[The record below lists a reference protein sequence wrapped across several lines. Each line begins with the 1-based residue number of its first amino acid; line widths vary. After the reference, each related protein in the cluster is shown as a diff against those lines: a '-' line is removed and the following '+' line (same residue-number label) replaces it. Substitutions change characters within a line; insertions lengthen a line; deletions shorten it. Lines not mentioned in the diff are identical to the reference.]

1 MARRLVVPLAVATAF
16 GVGIAVPAFAA
27 EAPKPQKTA
36 VPAAKPP
43 PDKSPPRNPP
53 GALPEAPDPR
63 RGQSSRK
70 VEAKKPAAP
79 AAAAASAPAEP
90 AAVRRGKAPSK
101 PAATLPPGAP
111 RPTDDR
117 VTRRQIAG
125 GPTTDDLRAGKD
137 DPELK
142 KLREAERVLFPE
154 PLPGMTAGW
163 SWDLPRSS
171 ARGPEVS
178 STGLPPELATR
189 ASAQPSA
196 KDSEWLGGLTLPN
209 LPLRYDE
216 RVVKYL
222 RFYRDSPSGRAVARV
237 WAKKCGRYRAALQA
251 ELAKAGLPTDLVW
264 LSLIESGHNPTI
276 VSPAGAAGLWQFM
289 PETARTYG
297 LTVDRW
303 VDERLDPE
311 RSTEAATRFLADL
324 YRRFGSWDL
333 AMAGYNMGHG
343 GLVRSIKKFNT
354 NDFWELGRHEAGI
367 PWETSL
373 YVPKILATAIAMNNK
388 KSFGLDDGAPDPPE
402 TFDVVRVGPGVA
414 LEDVAR
420 AAGVAPELVERL
432 NPAYLA
438 GRTPPVAPG
447 RVSPHFTVRLPKAS
461 SGSARTLGSFERS
474 REELVPFVV
483 RQGDTPASI
492 ARATRTSEAVI
503 RSANRIGAQ
512 EVLGAGTILL
522 VPKGAPVQPATP
534 VLEDVVVITR
544 DVAASPDSIRL
555 FYPVVPGDTLSSV
568 ASAFGVTR
576 ADLVAWNAVDDSA
589 RLQEGMVLQVFP
601 RASRNLS
608 GIRTLRDRDVRVLV
622 AGSPEFIDHFEG
634 LNGKRR
640 VVVTVKEGETLASIG
655 RRYATSVGWMERINR
670 RSRSDRLTPGES
682 VVVYADRRRFP
693 ETKTA
698 AAGAPPSAPVP
709 SLSELGFGA
718 VGIAAPGRGQGG
730 SAEN

>member
-1 MARRLVVPLAVATAF
+1 MARRLVVPLVVATAL
-16 GVGIAVPAFAA
+16 GVGLGPPAVAA
-27 EAPKPQKTA
+27 EAPKPQKPPVQA
-36 VPAAKPP
+36 GKAPAEKSVPRKE
-43 PDKSPPRNPP
+43 PP

-70 VEAKKPAAP
+70 VEPKKAVPAASP
-79 AAAAASAPAEP
+79 SSPPAEP
-90 AAVRRGKAPSK
+90 VAVRRGKAPAK

-125 GPTTDDLRAGKD
+125 GPTNDDLRAGKD

-171 ARGPEVS
+171 PRGPEVS
-178 STGLPPELATR
+178 STGLPPDPATR
-189 ASAQPSA
+189 PSLQPSA
-196 KDSEWLGGLTLPN
+196 KDSEWLGGLALPN

-237 WAKKCGRYRAALQA
+237 WAKKCGRYRAALQS

-297 LTVDRW
+297 LAVDRW

-333 AMAGYNMGHG
+333 AMAAYNMGHG

-388 KSFGLDDGAPDPPE
+388 KSFGLDDVAADPPE
-402 TFDVVRVGPGVA
+402 SFDVVRVGPGVA

-438 GRTPPVAPG
+438 GRTPPAAPG
-447 RVSPHFTVRLPKAS
+447 RVSPHYTVRLPKAS
-461 SGSARTLGSFERS
+461 SGQARSLGAFERS
-474 REELVPFVV
+474 REELVSFVV

-492 ARATRTSEAVI
+492 ARATRTSEAAI

-522 VPKGAPVQPATP
+522 VPKAAPVAPAATAQD
-534 VLEDVVVITR
+534 DVVVVTR
-544 DVAASPDSIRL
+544 DVAASPDSVRL

-576 ADLVAWNAVDDSA
+576 ADLVAWNAIDDAA

-601 RASRNLS
+601 RASRNLA

-640 VVVTVKEGETLASIG
+640 VVVTVRDGETLASIA
-655 RRYATSVGWMERINR
+655 RATRTSEAAIRSANRIGAQEV
-670 RSRSDRLTPGES
+670 LG
-682 VVVYADRRRFP
+682 
-693 ETKTA
+693 
-698 AAGAPPSAPVP
+698 AGTILLVPKAAPVAP
-709 SLSELGFGA
+709 
-718 VGIAAPGRGQGG
+718 AAT
-730 SAEN
+730 